1 VLVVDRG
8 EIALMTQG
16 GAETGQCGNGYCAGG
31 KSCIDELDIC
41 IGGIQGRDV
50 TEAGKMETSEV
61 VELTW
66 LLRSS

>member
-1 VLVVDRG
+1 MG
-8 EIALMTQG
+8 IAL
-16 GAETGQCGNGYCAGG
+16 EE
-31 KSCIDELDIC
+31 KSCINELDIC

-66 LLRSS
+66 PLRSSYLTPERDKCIFGCARGC